1 MDGQTAAFS
10 LVVLIIFIALVFD
23 YVNGFHDAANSIATV
38 VATRVLS
45 PGVAV
50 VWAAFFNF
58 IAFAVFGTAVAKT
71 IGGDMINIAVIPQGD
86 QLFVLLAGVVGATL
100 WNLITWYLG
109 LPTSSSHALVG
120 AYAGSA
126 ICSYIWHFGFFGV
139 ETVLKAAGWI
149 KTITFIVL
157 SPLIGMTLGFFLM
170 VAVYWIF
177 RRVSVNKVDRGFRIG
192 QLFSA
197 AAFSLGHGGNDAQK
211 TMGIITIVL
220 VAGGFLQSL
229 PDGKLPEVPLWV
241 VLSAHAAIGLGT
253 LSGGW
258 RIVKTMGT
266 KIVKL
271 QPVGGFC
278 AETAGAAT
286 LFFATFTGIPVSTT
300 HTITGSIVGVG
311 SAKRFSAVKWGV
323 AGRILWAWVLTIP
336 AAAFIAAISYGVVLL
351 IEKLTGYI

>member
-1 MDGQTAAFS
+1 MDAQTASIA
-10 LVVLIIFIALVFD
+10 LVIFIIAVALVFD

-50 VWAAFFNF
+50 MWAAFFNF
-58 IAFAVFGTAVAKT
+58 AAFLVFGTAVAKT
-71 IGGDMINIAVIPQGD
+71 IGGDMVNIAVIPQGD
-86 QLFVLLAGVVGATL
+86 QLFVLLAAVLGATI

-120 AYAGSA
+120 AYAGAALS
-126 ICSYIWHFGFFGV
+126 SYAFHFGFAGA
-139 ETVLKAAGWI
+139 ETVLKAEGWI
-149 KTITFIVL
+149 KTLTFIVL
-157 SPLIGMTLGFFLM
+157 SPLIGMTLGFTLM
-170 VAVYWIF
+170 VVVYWVF
-177 RRVSVNKVDRGFRIG
+177 HRVSVSKVDRVFRVG

-197 AAFSLGHGGNDAQK
+197 GAYSLGHGGNDAQK

-220 VAGGFLQSL
+220 VAGGFLQMTAE
-229 PDGKLPEVPLWV
+229 GKLPEIPLWV

-278 AETAGAAT
+278 AETAGALT
-286 LFFATFTGIPVSTT
+286 LFGATAAGIPVSTT

-323 AGRILWAWVLTIP
+323 AGRIVWAWVLTIP
-336 AAAFIAAISYGVVLL
+336 MAALIAGLSYGIILV
-351 IEKLTGYI
+351 IEKIVVAI

>member
-1 MDGQTAAFS
+1 METASFS
-10 LVVLIIFIALVFD
+10 LVVLIIFIALVVD

-50 VWAAFFNF
+50 IWAAFFNF

-71 IGGDMINIAVIPQGD
+71 IGGDMVNIAVIPGSD
-86 QLFVLLAGVVGATL
+86 QLYVLLAGVLGATI

-126 ICSYIWHFGFFGV
+126 IASYIWHFGFTGV

-149 KTITFIVL
+149 KTLTFIVL
-157 SPLIGMTLGFFLM
+157 SPLIGMTLGFIFM

-177 RRVSVNKVDRGFRIG
+177 RRVSIHKIDKGFRIG

-220 VAGGFLQSL
+220 VAGGFAQML
-229 PDGKLPEVPLWV
+229 PGGKLPDIPLWV
-241 VLSAHAAIGLGT
+241 VLAAHAAIGLGT

-300 HTITGSIVGVG
+300 HTITGAIVGVG

-323 AGRILWAWVLTIP
+323 AGRIVWAWVLTIP
-336 AAAFIAAISYGVVLL
+336 AAGAIAALTYGVVL
-351 IEKLTGYI
+351 IVEKLTGYI